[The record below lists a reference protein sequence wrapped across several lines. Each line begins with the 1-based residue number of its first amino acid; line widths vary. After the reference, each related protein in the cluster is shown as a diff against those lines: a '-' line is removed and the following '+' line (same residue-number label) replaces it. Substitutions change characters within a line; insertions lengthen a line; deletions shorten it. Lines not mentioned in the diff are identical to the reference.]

1 MTSDTLPAE
10 TVAAGPT
17 ALRPSP
23 AGLAL
28 LTWPV
33 LDASGADAAVTA
45 RSGGVSSGPYATL
58 NLSLSVGDDPGCVL
72 ENRRR
77 LAAGFGASPEDFV
90 FARQVHGAAV
100 RVVGVADRGSG
111 ASCLDDAVADADA
124 LVTTSPG
131 VVLAILTADCVPIV
145 LHDPV
150 AAVLACVHAGWRGT
164 VAGVTTAALAAM
176 QAFGSRPSDVIAGI
190 GPAIAAARYQV
201 GADVHQAV
209 TQAFG
214 PAAAAFIRP
223 DAHPD
228 ARPDAHPDARPDAHP
243 DARPDAHPDA
253 HPDARPDSGQNR
265 WLLDLWAANR
275 HALVEAGVPAPQIH
289 TTTLP
294 TGPLDPADPTAPTV
308 SADPINSM
316 SVTDPTSPGYFFSDR
331 TARPCG
337 RLALVARLRAPAR
350 NQWM

>member
-1 MTSDTLPAE
+1 MTSDTQSPPSTVLRAVGGLRLLAWPA
-10 TVAAGPT
+10 
-17 ALRPSP
+17 
-23 AGLAL
+23 
-28 LTWPV
+28 
-33 LDASGADAAVTA
+33 LDASGVDAAVTA

-58 NLSLSVGDDPGCVL
+58 NMSLSVGDDPGCVL

-77 LAAGFGASPEDFV
+77 LAAGFGASLEDFV

-100 RVVGVADRGSG
+100 RVVGAADRGSG
-111 ASCLDDAVADADA
+111 AFCLDDAVADADA

-176 QAFGSRPSDVIAGI
+176 RALGSRPSDVIAGI

-209 TQAFG
+209 IQAFG
-214 PAAAAFIRP
+214 PAAAAFMR
-223 DAHPD
+223 PD
-228 ARPDAHPDARPDAHP
+228 ARPDAHPDARPDA
-243 DARPDAHPDA
+243 
-253 HPDARPDSGQNR
+253 RPDSAPESPDR
-265 WLLDLWAANR
+265 WLLDLWGANR
-275 HALVEAGVPAPQIH
+275 HALVEAGVPAPQIY

-316 SVTDPTSPGYFFSDR
+316 SSQTPPVPATSSA
-331 TARPCG
+331 TAPP
-337 RLALVARLRAPAR
+337 APVAASPWSPASAPPAR

>member
-1 MTSDTLPAE
+1 MTSHTQSPPSTVLRAVGGLCLLAWPA
-10 TVAAGPT
+10 
-17 ALRPSP
+17 
-23 AGLAL
+23 LA
-28 LTWPV
+28 
-33 LDASGADAAVTA
+33 ASGADAAVTA

-77 LAAGFGASPEDFV
+77 LAAGFGATLEDFV

-100 RVVGVADRGSG
+100 RVVGAADRGSG
-111 ASCLDDAVADADA
+111 AYCLDDAVADADA
-124 LVTTSPG
+124 LVTKSPG

-176 QAFGSRPSDVIAGI
+176 QALGSSPSDVIAGI

-201 GADVHQAV
+201 GPDVHQAV
-209 TQAFG
+209 TGAFG

-223 DAHPD
+223 DTH
-228 ARPDAHPDARPDAHP
+228 
-243 DARPDAHPDA
+243 
-253 HPDARPDSGQNR
+253 PDSGPDR

-275 HALVEAGVPAPQIH
+275 HALVAAGVPAPQIH

-294 TGPLDPADPTAPTV
+294 TGPTPATTPTGPTL
-308 SADPINSM
+308 
-316 SVTDPTSPGYFFSDR
+316 FFSDR

-337 RLALVARLRAPAR
+337 RLALVARLHAPG
-350 NQWM
+350 QICMDVTT

>member
-214 PAAAAFIRP
+214 PAAAFIRP
-223 DAHPD
+223 DAHPYAHPD
-228 ARPDAHPDARPDAHP
+228 ARPDAAPESP
-243 DARPDAHPDA
+243 
-253 HPDARPDSGQNR
+253 NR

-294 TGPLDPADPTAPTV
+294 TGPTPATTPAG
-308 SADPINSM
+308 
-316 SVTDPTSPGYFFSDR
+316 PGYFFSDR
-331 TARPCG
+331 SARPCG
-337 RLALVARLRAPAR
+337 RLALVARLRPPAR

>member
-1 MTSDTLPAE
+1 MTSDTQSPPSTVLRAVSGLHLLAWPA
-10 TVAAGPT
+10 
-17 ALRPSP
+17 
-23 AGLAL
+23 
-28 LTWPV
+28 

-58 NLSLSVGDDPGCVL
+58 NLSLSVGDDQGSVRQ
-72 ENRRR
+72 NRHR
-77 LAAGFGASPEDFV
+77 LAAALGTSLEDFV
-90 FARQVHGAAV
+90 FARQVHGAGV
-100 RVVGVADRGSG
+100 RVVGAADRGSG
-111 ASCLDDAVADADA
+111 ALCLDDAIADADA
-124 LVTTSPG
+124 LVTATPG

-150 AAVLACVHAGWRGT
+150 ARVLACVHAGWRGT
-164 VAGVTTAALAAM
+164 VAGVSAAALAAM
-176 QAFGSRPSDVIAGI
+176 QALGSRPSEVIAGI

-223 DAHPD
+223 DP
-228 ARPDAHPDARPDAHP
+228 
-243 DARPDAHPDA
+243 
-253 HPDARPDSGQNR
+253 RPDSAPESPDR

-275 HALVEAGVPAPQIH
+275 HALIAAGVPAPQIH

-294 TGPLDPADPTAPTV
+294 TGPATPTG
-308 SADPINSM
+308 
-316 SVTDPTSPGYFFSDR
+316 PGFFFSDR

-350 NQWM
+350 DQWM

>member
-1 MTSDTLPAE
+1 MTSDTLP
-10 TVAAGPT
+10 TGPVAAGPT
-17 ALRPSP
+17 VLRPSP

-72 ENRRR
+72 ANRRR

-90 FARQVHGAAV
+90 FARQVHGAGV
-100 RVVGVADRGSG
+100 RVVGAADRGSG
-111 ASCLDDAVADADA
+111 AFGLDDAIADADA
-124 LVTTSPG
+124 LVTGTPG

-150 AAVLACVHAGWRGT
+150 AGVLACVHAGWRGT
-164 VAGVTTAALAAM
+164 VAGVSAAALAAM
-176 QAFGSRPSDVIAGI
+176 QALGSRPSDVIAGI

-201 GADVHQAV
+201 GPDVRQAV

-214 PAAAAFIRP
+214 PAAASFIRP
-223 DAHPD
+223 DT
-228 ARPDAHPDARPDAHP
+228 RPRDDTP
-243 DARPDAHPDA
+243 
-253 HPDARPDSGQNR
+253 N
-265 WLLDLWAANR
+265 
-275 HALVEAGVPAPQIH
+275 
-289 TTTLP
+289 
-294 TGPLDPADPTAPTV
+294 TGPLAPRPVGRQPPRPGRGRRPRPPDPHDHSPHRPHHSHWPRNPPAPAISSVTAPPAPAAASPSSPA
-308 SADPINSM
+308 SA
-316 SVTDPTSPGYFFSDR
+316 T
-331 TARPCG
+331 
-337 RLALVARLRAPAR
+337 PAR

>member
-1 MTSDTLPAE
+1 MTSDTHPAE

-33 LDASGADAAVTA
+33 LNASGADAAVTA

-58 NLSLSVGDDPGCVL
+58 NLSLSVGDDQGCVR

-77 LAAGFGASPEDFV
+77 LAAAFGASPEDFV

-111 ASCLDDAVADADA
+111 AFCLDDAVADADA
-124 LVTTSPG
+124 LVTATPG

-164 VAGVTTAALAAM
+164 VAGVSTAALAAM
-176 QAFGSRPSDVIAGI
+176 QALGSRPSDVIAGI

-223 DAHPD
+223 DAN
-228 ARPDAHPDARPDAHP
+228 PDAHPDARPDAHP
-243 DARPDAHPDA
+243 DARPDSAP
-253 HPDARPDSGQNR
+253 NR

-294 TGPLDPADPTAPTV
+294 TGPIPTTTPAG
-308 SADPINSM
+308 
-316 SVTDPTSPGYFFSDR
+316 PGYFFSDR
-331 TARPCG
+331 SARPCG
-337 RLALVARLRAPAR
+337 RLALVARLRGPG
-350 NQWM
+350 QKPMDVTL

>member
-1 MTSDTLPAE
+1 MTSDTQSPPSTVLRAVSGLHLLAWPA
-10 TVAAGPT
+10 
-17 ALRPSP
+17 
-23 AGLAL
+23 
-28 LTWPV
+28 
-33 LDASGADAAVTA
+33 LDASGADAVVTA

-58 NLSLSVGDDPGCVL
+58 NLSLSVGDDPQCVL

-111 ASCLDDAVADADA
+111 ALCLDDAIADADA
-124 LVTTSPG
+124 LVTATPG

-150 AAVLACVHAGWRGT
+150 ARVLACVHAGWRGT
-164 VAGVTTAALAAM
+164 VAGVSAATLAAM
-176 QAFGSRPSDVIAGI
+176 QALGSRPSDVIAGI

-214 PAAAAFIRP
+214 PAAAAFIRLDP
-223 DAHPD
+223 
-228 ARPDAHPDARPDAHP
+228 
-243 DARPDAHPDA
+243 
-253 HPDARPDSGQNR
+253 RPDSAPESPDR

-275 HALVEAGVPAPQIH
+275 HALIAAGVPAPQIH

-294 TGPLDPADPTAPTV
+294 TGPTPTTTPAG
-308 SADPINSM
+308 
-316 SVTDPTSPGYFFSDR
+316 PGYFFSDR
-331 TARPCG
+331 SARPCG
-337 RLALVARLRAPAR
+337 RLALVARLRAPG
-350 NQWM
+350 QVGMDVTT

>member
-1 MTSDTLPAE
+1 MTSDTQSPPS
-10 TVAAGPT
+10 TV
-17 ALRPSP
+17 LR
-23 AGLAL
+23 AVGGLRL
-28 LTWPV
+28 LTWPA
-33 LDASGADAAVTA
+33 LDAAGADAAVTA

-77 LAAGFGASPEDFV
+77 LAAGFGASPADFV

-100 RVVGVADRGSG
+100 RVVGAADRGSG

-176 QAFGSRPSDVIAGI
+176 QALGSRPSDVIAGI

-201 GADVHQAV
+201 GTDVHQAI

-214 PAAAAFIRP
+214 PAAAFIRP
-223 DAHPD
+223 DDSAPESPD
-228 ARPDAHPDARPDAHP
+228 
-243 DARPDAHPDA
+243 
-253 HPDARPDSGQNR
+253 R

-275 HALVEAGVPAPQIH
+275 DALVEAGVPAPQIH

-294 TGPLDPADPTAPTV
+294 TGPTPPAGPAIPAAPASS
-308 SADPINSM
+308 SA
-316 SVTDPTSPGYFFSDR
+316 
-331 TARPCG
+331 TARP
-337 RLALVARLRAPAR
+337 APAAASPSSPAFATPVR
-350 NQWM
+350 